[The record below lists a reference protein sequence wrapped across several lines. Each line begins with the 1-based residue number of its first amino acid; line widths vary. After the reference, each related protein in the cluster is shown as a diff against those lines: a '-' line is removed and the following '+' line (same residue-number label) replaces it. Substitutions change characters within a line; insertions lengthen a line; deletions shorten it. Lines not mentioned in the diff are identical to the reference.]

1 MKRKDGFPLFR
12 AALGWMLCLRQTQTL
27 GLEATMQNYQA
38 SPPDFQPM
46 ILPCALTKVSMTQMD
61 EGNVALD
68 QYFNTWPAKI

>member
-12 AALGWMLCLRQTQTL
+12 AALGWMLCLRQTQR
-27 GLEATMQNYQA
+27 LEATTQNYQA

-46 ILPCALTKVSMTQMD
+46 ILLCALTKVSMIQMD